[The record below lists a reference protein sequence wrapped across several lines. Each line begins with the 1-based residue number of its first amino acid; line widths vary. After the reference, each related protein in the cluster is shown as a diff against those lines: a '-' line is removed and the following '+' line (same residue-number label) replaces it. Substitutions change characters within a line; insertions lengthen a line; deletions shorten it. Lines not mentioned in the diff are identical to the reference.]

1 MQLELLLIGLT
12 PWDAGGASRR
22 IYSGVSSRKALV
34 QINMVSP
41 YPLWWAYQAGL
52 SICQAENSQK
62 PKVRISVF
70 NHGYHGYHGC

>member
-62 PKVRISVF
+62 PKVGLSVF
-70 NHGYHGYHGC
+70 NHGCH